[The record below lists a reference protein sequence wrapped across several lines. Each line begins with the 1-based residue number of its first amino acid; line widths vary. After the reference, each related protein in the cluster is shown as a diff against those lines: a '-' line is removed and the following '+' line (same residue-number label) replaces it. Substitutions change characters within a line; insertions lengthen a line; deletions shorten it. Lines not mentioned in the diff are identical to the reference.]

1 MDDEVVVPPE
11 VLAWMRTNVA
21 YKSHEYECADPY
33 NVGYEDALKTVL
45 YKLGVKV
52 SVK

>member
-1 MDDEVVVPPE
+1 MDDEVVVPTE
-11 VLAWMRTNVA
+11 VLAWMRENVA
-21 YKSHEYECADPY
+21 YKSEEYAHANKY

-45 YKLGVKV
+45 HKLGVKV

>member
-11 VLAWMRTNVA
+11 VLTWMRKHVA
-21 YKSHEYECADPY
+21 YKSQEDEYTDPY
-33 NVGYEDALKTVL
+33 NIGYEDALKTVL

>member
-11 VLAWMRTNVA
+11 VLAWIRKNVA
-21 YKSHEYECADPY
+21 YKAQEDEHADPY
-33 NVGYEDALKTVL
+33 NVGYEDALTTVL